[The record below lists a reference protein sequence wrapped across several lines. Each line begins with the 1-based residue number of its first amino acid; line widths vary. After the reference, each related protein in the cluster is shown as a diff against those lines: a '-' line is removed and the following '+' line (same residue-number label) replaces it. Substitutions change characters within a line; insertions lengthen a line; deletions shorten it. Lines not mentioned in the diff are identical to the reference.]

1 MPEERSK
8 KVHAPESARV
18 RRSREAVLRAT
29 LDLLTEVGLD
39 ALSIDEV
46 ARRSGVAKTTV
57 YRHWATRADLVVEA
71 CSRLVAEGEAPPDTG
86 SLRGD
91 LTVALRDLA
100 GLLGAARWAS
110 VLPSVVDAAER
121 DPRLAQVH
129 ATIQR
134 SHSTPLATILGRAAA
149 RGEIASD
156 ADPSERIAALLG
168 PLYYRRWFSREP
180 LDDDFVEA
188 IVRRFVDRPKP
199 ASGG

>member
-1 MPEERSK
+1 M
-8 KVHAPESARV
+8 
-18 RRSREAVLRAT
+18 RRSREAILRTT

-39 ALSIDEV
+39 ALSIEEV
-46 ARRSGVAKTTV
+46 ARRSGVAKTTI
-57 YRHWATRADLVVEA
+57 YRHWATRADLVVDA
-71 CSRLVAEGEAPPDTG
+71 CARLVPEGEAPDTG

-91 LTVALRDLA
+91 LTAALRELA
-100 GLLGAARWAS
+100 GLLQSARWAR

-134 SHSTPLATILGRAAA
+134 SHAIPLATILGRAEA
-149 RGEIASD
+149 RGEIPSD
-156 ADPSERIAALLG
+156 ADPSERIAAILG

-188 IVRRFVDRPKP
+188 IVRRFVDRSKP
-199 ASGG
+199 VSRV

>member
-1 MPEERSK
+1 MPEDRSTK
-8 KVHAPESARV
+8 SYAPESARV

-29 LDLLTEVGLD
+29 FDLLTEVGLD
-39 ALSIDEV
+39 ALSIEEI
-46 ARRSGVAKTTV
+46 ARRSGVAKTTI
-57 YRHWATRADLVVEA
+57 YRHWATRSDLVVEA
-71 CSRLVAEGEAPPDTG
+71 CSHLVAEGAAPDTG

-91 LTVALRDLA
+91 LTVALRELA
-100 GLLGAARWAS
+100 GLLRSARWAS

-134 SHSTPLATILGRAAA
+134 SHATPLATILARAAA
-149 RGEIASD
+149 RGEVSTD
-156 ADPSERIAALLG
+156 DDPSEGIAALLG

-188 IVRRFVDRPKP
+188 VVRRFVDGSKP
-199 ASGG
+199 VS

>member
-1 MPEERSK
+1 MPENRSTK
-8 KVHAPESARV
+8 ADAPENARV

-29 LDLLTEVGLD
+29 LDLLTEIGLD
-39 ALSIDEV
+39 ALSIEEV
-46 ARRSGVAKTTV
+46 ARRSGVAKTTI
-57 YRHWATRADLVVEA
+57 YRHWATRSDLVVEA
-71 CSRLVAEGEAPPDTG
+71 CSRLVAEGEAPDTG

-91 LTVALRDLA
+91 LTVALRELA
-100 GLLGAARWAS
+100 GLLRSARWAS

-134 SHSTPLATILGRAAA
+134 SHAIPLATILARAVV
-149 RGEIASD
+149 RGEIATD
-156 ADPSERIAALLG
+156 DDPSEGIAALLG

-188 IVRRFVDRPKP
+188 VVRRFVDR
-199 ASGG
+199 